1 MTKADKNKIPG
12 KKNFN
17 GIERL
22 VKYVIA
28 IASNEKSKNAP
39 ISYSFLAN
47 AL

>member
-22 VKYVIA
+22 VKYIERGFN
-28 IASNEKSKNAP
+28 ITN
-39 ISYSFLAN
+39 IDHFLN
-47 AL
+47 QIEVNMY